1 MVVEEEAEEEE
12 EVRNLLA
19 SISGEASENFDWG
32 SRSGRGKEVG
42 TMQLDLWERI
52 RGRESGKALSWD
64 MGVGRPTGRAN

>member
-19 SISGEASENFDWG
+19 SISREASENFDWG

-42 TMQLDLWERI
+42 TMQLDLW
-52 RGRESGKALSWD
+52 RGSEG
-64 MGVGRPTGRAN
+64 GRAGRR